1 LKRDHVL
8 AFGIELGLREK
19 LAAST
24 LDDVIKKI
32 VPSSTSMLMI
42 AEKERVLGEVRT
54 IREIHYNCIMEMSGR
69 LA

>member
-1 LKRDHVL
+1 
-8 AFGIELGLREK
+8 
-19 LAAST
+19 
-24 LDDVIKKI
+24 VIKKI
-32 VPSSTSMLMI
+32 VHSSTSMLMI